1 MLLTISTTRSS
12 DLAPA
17 TDLGYLLHKNP
28 QHLHSQDLKFGTA
41 HVFYPDAGN
50 DLCTAALL
58 LDIDPIGLVR
68 KKGGEG
74 FALEQYVNDRPYVA
88 SSFLSVAIG
97 QMFRTAMTG
106 RSKDRQDLAD
116 AALPFIVH
124 LPVLPCHGG
133 EAVLRRLFEPLG
145 YIVNATR
152 LVLDATFPAWGDSV
166 YLDVTLTVSGRLSD
180 VLRHLYVLIP
190 VLDHDKHYWIGD
202 DEVDKL
208 LRQGE
213 GWLAAHPDRDLIAR
227 RYLKSFRGLT
237 NQALARLS
245 EDDLGDG
252 ETVQEAEK
260 VGGQE
265 ESLEKRINLNQQRMD
280 WVVATLK
287 ARGVK
292 SVADLGCGEGRLI
305 GLLAKDFDF
314 DKVTGCD
321 VSMRALEIAR
331 ERLNFDR
338 LPEFQQQRITL
349 MQSALTYR
357 DKRLK
362 GYDAATVIEVI
373 EHLEPERLDAFGRAV
388 LGEARPGLVVMT
400 TPNAEY
406 NVLFDNLPAG
416 KFRHPDHRFEWT
428 RAEFQAWAKM
438 MAERHG
444 YGVEFADVGA
454 VHDTL
459 GAPTQAA
466 LFARIQ

>member
-41 HVFYPDAGN
+41 HVFYPDARD

-116 AALPFIVH
+116 SALPLILR

-145 YIVNATR
+145 YSVEAAR
-152 LVLDATFPAWGDSV
+152 LALDETFPAWGDSV

-227 RYLKSFRGLT
+227 RYLKSFKGLT
-237 NQALARLS
+237 NQALQR
-245 EDDLGDG
+245 LGDG
-252 ETVQEAEK
+252 ETI
-260 VGGQE
+260 E
-265 ESLEKRINLNQQRMD
+265 EPAKADGLEEGLEKRINLNQQRLD

-287 ARGVK
+287 ALGAK

-305 GLLAKDFDF
+305 GLLARDFDF

-373 EHLEPERLDAFGRAV
+373 EHLEPERLDAFARAV
-388 LGEARPGLVVMT
+388 LGEAKPGLVIMT

-416 KFRHPDHRFEWT
+416 KFRHTDHRFEWT
-428 RAEFQAWAKM
+428 RAEFTAWAQT
-438 MAERHG
+438 MAERYG
-444 YGVEFADVGA
+444 YGVEFAAVGA
-454 VHDTL
+454 VHETL

-466 LFARIQ
+466 IFVRVQ

>member
-1 MLLTISTTRSS
+1 MLLTISTTHT
-12 DLAPA
+12 PA

-28 QHLHSQDLKFGTA
+28 GRLHSQELKFGMA
-41 HVFYPDAGN
+41 HLFYPDAGD

-68 KKGGEG
+68 RKGGEG

-116 AALPFIVH
+116 TGLPLTLR

-145 YIVNATR
+145 YSVDAQR
-152 LVLDATFPAWGDSV
+152 LPLDPTFPAWGDS
-166 YLDVTLTVSGRLSD
+166 LLFDVTLTIAARLGD

-213 GWLAAHPDRDLIAR
+213 GWLAGHPDRELIAR
-227 RYLKSFRGLT
+227 RYLKSFKSLT

-245 EDDLGDG
+245 EG
-252 ETVQEAEK
+252 EPLPEPADSE
-260 VGGQE
+260 GPE
-265 ESLEKRINLNQQRMD
+265 EVLEKPVNLNQQRLD
-280 WVVATLK
+280 WVMATLK
-287 ARGVK
+287 RHGAK
-292 SVADLGCGEGRLI
+292 SVVDLGCGEGRLLA
-305 GLLAKDFDF
+305 LLAKDFEF

-321 VSMRALEIAR
+321 VSTRALDIAR

-338 LPEFQQQRITL
+338 LPEFQQSRITL

-362 GYDAATVIEVI
+362 DYDAATVIEVI
-373 EHLEPERLDAFGRAV
+373 EHLEPDRLDAFARV
-388 LGEARPGLVVMT
+388 ILGEVKPTLVVMT

-406 NVLFDNLPAG
+406 NALFPDLPAG

-428 RAEFQAWAKM
+428 RAEFETWANTK
-438 MAERHG
+438 AERFG
-444 YGVEFADVGA
+444 YSVTFAAVGP
-454 VHDTL
+454 VHEIL
-459 GAPTQAA
+459 GAPTQAG
-466 LFARIQ
+466 LFVRT